1 MPREIAVMATAM
13 VAAVGGHAWEHV
25 EQEKLVKEGQARNM
39 SKRSLLVGAGHYIG
53 VLEAGRQGKTSRRGV
68 SLLIYSF
75 LAPDVEPV
83 PPVKLAPDVHVG

>member
-1 MPREIAVMATAM
+1 MATAM

-53 VLEAGRQGKTSRRGV
+53 VLEAGSQGKTSRRGV

-75 LAPDVEPV
+75 LSPDV
-83 PPVKLAPDVHVG
+83 